1 MKEFFSSKP
10 FKIIAVLLALVL
22 AFLLRA
28 IYTGSLMPFVSN
40 LGGAITAPVSEM
52 FAGISSGVTDFLEP
66 VFRGHELQREN
77 EELRKRLDELTDR
90 QVDYDTLKNQNE
102 LYREFF
108 RISDRHVDYT
118 LEPATVIARV
128 TEEATG
134 AFVINVGS
142 NHGIK
147 AGMPVITEYG
157 LVGIVNRVSSRY
169 SQVDTLLDPAVSV
182 GVLDSATL
190 DTGVVSGDAE
200 LMTEGYTRVNFIR
213 LESTMTAGDIILT
226 SGYGDFIPQ
235 GLIVGYVHEVGLDST
250 GLTRTA
256 TVLPAADPD
265 DARQVFVITD
275 YTETEAPAEGE

>member
-77 EELRKRLDELTDR
+77 EELRKRLDELSDR

-142 NHGIK
+142 NHGIE
-147 AGMPVITEYG
+147 AGMPVITENG

-213 LESTMTAGDIILT
+213 LESAMTAGDIILRLFRLR
-226 SGYGDFIPQ
+226 SGSSGPGGRIGPRRF
-235 GLIVGYVHEVGLDST
+235 
-250 GLTRTA
+250 
-256 TVLPAADPD
+256 
-265 DARQVFVITD
+265 
-275 YTETEAPAEGE
+275 